1 MLHYNRV
8 TRAIIS
14 NSKAE
19 AARVLNCIEGTDRD
33 PVTYSQSIIDT
44 IGALL
49 TENDVQ
55 GMNQKAGVYVARACR
70 WIASSGLDTGKH
82 SQILST
88 VIAVVCNTAQSRI
101 SFNDMHYTAGG
112 RGDNT
117 APIGGISR
125 AKLGAIIGFATRNM
139 GTLSAQVS
147 GFAGKNG
154 ILTGIGV
161 TAKPDN
167 NGFSVTANGRAHPFI
182 LAYAL
187 TLNGLSDRTVIELM
201 EAGK

>member
-1 MLHYNRV
+1 MLQYNTV
-8 TRAIIS
+8 TRAIIA

-19 AARVLNCIEGTDRD
+19 GTRVINCIEGTERD
-33 PVTYSQSIIDT
+33 PVTYGQSIIDT
-44 IGALL
+44 IGVLL
-49 TENDVQ
+49 TENDVS

-82 SQILST
+82 SQILSFVVAT
-88 VIAVVCNTAQSRI
+88 VCNTAQSRI
-101 SFNDMHYTAGG
+101 SFSDMHYAAGG
-112 RGDNT
+112 KGDNT

-125 AKLGAIIGFATRNM
+125 AKLGAIIGFGSRNM

-147 GFAGKNG
+147 GFAGARG
-154 ILTGIGV
+154 ILTGLGI

-167 NGFSVTANGRAHPFI
+167 NGFSVTATGRAHPFI

-187 TLNGLSDRTVIELM
+187 TLNGLSDRTVIDLM
-201 EAGK
+201 EA